1 MHKDATKLENHS
13 VIEGDICI
21 IGAGPAGIA
30 MALDWINTPYKVI
43 LLEGGGFEI
52 ESKMQNL
59 YRGKNIGQRYYPLH
73 SQRLHY
79 FGGTSGHWAGFCSP
93 YDAIDFKKRNWVD
106 HSGWPI
112 QLEDLLP
119 YYEPARKIVEI
130 DSSNFNFAYWRKT
143 DPELMP
149 LPLDKNILW
158 NKMWQFSPPTR
169 FGSRYKEEILKAPN
183 VILYTYANVVKLEA
197 NDPVSAIEQVCV
209 KNLSG
214 KEHTVKA
221 KCFVMACCA
230 IQNARLL
237 LASNQMAPK
246 GLGNDH
252 DLVGRFFMDHLEVM
266 TSDLF
271 MPYARPIKLYY
282 PWVYADTKVRAE
294 LAVTE
299 SKQAELKILNGT
311 ASLMPKEV
319 TSNKPPNIDTF
330 SDDAAATVE
339 MWEEMNNQRGKENF
353 GKPDNYAHREFE
365 LFTRMEQSPNPDS
378 RILLDNETD
387 ELGVP
392 RANLD
397 WRLNAIDKTSIRL
410 LQEIIGEEVGRSEI
424 GRVRLKEWLRDE
436 KNNSDWTSALGGGW
450 HNMGTTRMSDS
461 PRSGVVDANCKVF
474 GLSNLYIA
482 GSSCFATSGAA
493 NPTLT
498 LLALTYRLSQHL
510 KLMAVRNFEIPY
522 QAVV

>member
-1 MHKDATKLENHS
+1 MHRDATKLENHS

-21 IGAGPAGIA
+21 VGAGMAGIA

-43 LLEGGGFEI
+43 LLEGGGFEV
-52 ESKMQNL
+52 ESKMQDL

-93 YDAIDFKKRNWVD
+93 YDPIDFKKRDWVE

-112 QLEDLLP
+112 QYEDILP
-119 YYEPARKIVEI
+119 HYEQARKMVEI
-130 DSSNFNFAYWRKT
+130 DSSNFSFDYWKKK
-143 DPELMP
+143 DPELEP
-149 LPLDKNILW
+149 LPLDEKVLW
-158 NKMWQFSPPTR
+158 NKLWQFSPPTR
-169 FGSRYKEEILKAPN
+169 FGTLYKDAILKAPN
-183 VILYTYANVVKLEA
+183 VFLYTYANAVNIET
-197 NDPVSAIEQVCV
+197 NDSVSTVEQVHV
-209 KNLSG
+209 RNFAG

-230 IQNARLL
+230 IQNARML
-237 LASNQMAPK
+237 LASNQKATN

-252 DLVGRFFMDHLEVM
+252 DLVGRYFMDHLEVI

-271 MPYARPIKLYY
+271 MPVERPIKLYY
-282 PWVYADTKVRAE
+282 PWVYSNTKVRAE

-299 SKQAELKILNGT
+299 SKQAQLKILNGT
-311 ASLMPKEV
+311 ASLMPLEV
-319 TSNKPPNIDTF
+319 SSNKPPNIDTF
-330 SDDAAATVE
+330 SDNAEATVQ
-339 MWEEMNNQRGKENF
+339 MWDEMNNQRGKADF
-353 GKPDNYAHREFE
+353 GKPNNYERREFE

-378 RILLDNETD
+378 RILLDKEKD

-397 WRLNAIDKTSIRL
+397 WRLSAIDKRGIRL

-424 GRVRLKEWLRDE
+424 GRIRLKEWLRDE
-436 KNNSDWTSALGGGW
+436 SNNSDWTPALGGGW

-461 PRSGVVDANCKVF
+461 PKTGVVDKNCKVF
-474 GLSNLYIA
+474 GLTNLYMA
-482 GSSCFATSGAA
+482 GSSCFTTSGAA
-493 NPTLT
+493 NPSLT
-498 LLALTYRLSQHL
+498 LLALTCRLSKHL
-510 KLMAVRNFEIPY
+510 KLTLKKMETLQKATV
-522 QAVV
+522 